1 VAPHRFITVGRLSG
15 NRIILDAALA
25 DLPVRPR
32 WFYEVQ
38 HLSTSLGLV
47 ETGLGVA
54 AVPRLAVPTGE
65 HPVLAVRPL
74 VEPVVTR
81 VMRIIRR
88 HGATFSPAA
97 QPFHNILRSRWGSE

>member
-1 VAPHRFITVGRLSG
+1 MGRLSG

-25 DLPVRPR
+25 GLPVRPR

-47 ETGLGVA
+47 EAGLGVA
-54 AVPRLAVPTGE
+54 AVPQLAVPTGQ
-65 HPVLAVRPL
+65 HPVLIVRPL

-81 VMRIIRR
+81 IMGIIRR
-88 HGATFSPAA
+88 HGATLSPAA
-97 QPFHNILRSRWGSE
+97 QQFHQILKGRWGSN